1 MNVTQVQCSTPCHIC
16 LCKQLVSSF
25 CIQDWQMQPITT
37 ACLQLQQ
44 CNICNIIVVCRNGA
58 WSASSWQHYICCL
71 SCVLHNPSVQ
81 HRLTEST
88 QRHQR
93 RRNGISTWHRRL
105 PWWSTAV
112 HRRLELYL
120 ACISWWSV
128 VREVA
133 DDWWV
138 IPLPL
143 AVTDVTSTAGDV
155 IPASTS
161 VQHDQQTS
169 TTCCLNATGHV
180 PVPWCWDNTWYV
192 CHRSPRYCRGQGAGR
207 SEWTSYFC

>member
-1 MNVTQVQCSTPCHIC
+1 M
-16 LCKQLVSSF
+16 SS
-25 CIQDWQMQPITT
+25 
-37 ACLQLQQ
+37 
-44 CNICNIIVVCRNGA
+44 VVCCRYGA
-58 WSASSWQHYICCL
+58 WSDSTWQHHVCCL
-71 SCVLHNPSVQ
+71 WWVLHNPSVQ

-93 RRNGISTWHRRL
+93 RRNEISTWHRCL

-112 HRRLELYL
+112 HRWATLYL

-138 IPLPL
+138 VPLPL

-155 IPASTS
+155 MAASWSTS
-161 VQHDQQTS
+161 VQHDQQTT
-169 TTCCLNATGHV
+169 TTCCLDATVHEVTV
-180 PVPWCWDNTWYV
+180 PRCWDNTWYV
-192 CHRSPRYCRGQGAGR
+192 CRRSRRHRGR
-207 SEWTSYFC
+207 QVAVGGEWTV